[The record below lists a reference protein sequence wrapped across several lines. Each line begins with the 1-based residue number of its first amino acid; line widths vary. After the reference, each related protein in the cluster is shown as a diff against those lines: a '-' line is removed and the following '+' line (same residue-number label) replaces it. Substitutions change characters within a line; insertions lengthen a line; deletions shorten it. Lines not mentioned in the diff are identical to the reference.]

1 MIRGRGHSPDL
12 VYRARRA
19 VAGRR
24 GVRPARDRVRRA
36 RAGSKGGTRGD
47 GDGFPRQA
55 ADRLGS
61 ATALQLRLFQT
72 MGEIATEQNST
83 IILSVP
89 LDLFEPYL
97 NSPSSSPDGHGASA
111 VQKKSQEMELVR
123 GEGTTEGEAPNAIPN
138 GETIP

>member
-1 MIRGRGHSPDL
+1 MIHGTGHLPDL

-97 NSPSSSPDGHGASA
+97 NPSSPNGNRASA
-111 VQKKSQEMELVR
+111 VHKKSQETEPVR
-123 GEGTTEGEAPNAIPN
+123 GDENTEGEAPNVIPN
-138 GETIP
+138 GETIF